1 MNPEQE
7 IKLLLDKVF
16 DLAVKANATL
26 TVYNDGVV
34 VTVAGRFVGFMGRPE
49 GYSDGGREDASVEGG
64 SRDAETTTTETISPK
79 L

>member
-16 DLAVKANATL
+16 DLALKANATS

-34 VTVAGRFVGFMGRPE
+34 VTSAGASDSRPTSSQMVGVSMQGLCS
-49 GYSDGGREDASVEGG
+49 G
-64 SRDAETTTTETISPK
+64 
-79 L
+79 